1 MSQAEILDIIARM
14 IDPPIRIRDDK
25 VSSKRR
31 VERRLAQLPW
41 SVESALIT
49 YLYDKHPDWFVGNPK
64 SKNSKIESYPD
75 ATDYENAEPYY
86 TGKSFILKYDLSDK
100 FFSALS
106 GYDQGHAPTSV
117 PPSVEEWMQKYGLY
131 ETADDNPDP
140 HFAERAFVINVL
152 IPAYGVGVLSI
163 ITPQQSLKEYSYQ
176 VDFLIK
182 TPKEEVIVEV
192 DSREYHDPV
201 KVGRDKF
208 EYELRRQNHIQS
220 LGHMVFRYP
229 ARKILQEPE
238 SMIKEIKQNIPAI
251 DESILPNR
259 SDETTCEPQFDATE
273 LRDLT
278 LIEGYCKW
286 FRPIQLA
293 LLLALTNSKDL
304 SQFRIA
310 EQNSPPRLV
319 LLALHDLGFLIHQVS
334 SMYEVTVDLPNS
346 IYLSI
351 PEDDW
356 DREVHNNLSRT
367 YQWIVRNGPD
377 GFSPL
382 ETFLPFTLHDTYERK
397 SDEHI
402 KRPELII
409 NLDREGRIPLLPD
422 SAGYPDVLGRES
434 ATIPA
439 MRARLVKLSLE
450 RPGVRNTLR
459 PTNLQKRLIDYFAR
473 RFLRI
478 PYLYHHYGPDR
489 PNTEHRQYELVRRV
503 LQGNDSVLGIMPT
516 GKGKSVAF
524 QLPAMLLPGG
534 VIVISPLRALM
545 RDQLAALQDRGF
557 NSVESIRY
565 DMKRGAKDRA
575 VDDFI
580 KGFTNLLYVSPER
593 LQEIRF
599 STTLAEAAASIH
611 ISVLAIDEAH
621 CVSEWGHDFRMSYL
635 HIPNFIKILEGMQ
648 GERCPIVALTATATP
663 PVRRDVC
670 SILNLESKD
679 ARDGGNMVAESNIDR
694 TELSFSVHTVEGDSY
709 PEDRQEVLYHVLTE
723 VLPKALK
730 YNYPNFTWSGFCNGE
745 WGGKGAGVLFC
756 IYASPVGQ
764 TSWQDGVG
772 AVRDALHAYGAIL
785 DEKMRVYSST
795 PPGLCPICFKEG
807 VLTYAIRGVPKSEQN
822 KGSDTDNGKMV
833 CANGHYFDRAEPP
846 KDWDNYISETQQS
859 FKDNSI
865 PLLISTKA
873 YGMGIDHRGLRFI
886 VHYGFSSS
894 IISYYQEVGRAGRD
908 GEQAH
913 CALIVRLPH
922 KYCLENFF
930 EKGLQEDEHGEILL
944 PPCMKGVYFNRR
956 ACPPEI
962 GLPEPCDFSRQL
974 RMILGNYVKP
984 EGFAKGCAELWI
996 DLMKQNADVEGVVHK
1011 RVRDSQKTQNQLF
1024 RLQQLGL
1031 VKKFMLKYIPRGNN
1045 NFDVDFH
1052 VWLNEKPTVEDLSVG
1067 LRKSLIGVW
1076 EAPEEDSDSDFR
1088 AQYRERRAD
1097 DNVWEV
1103 FGADY
1108 ITGEGAPTQRQVELS
1123 VLHLFKEVRNYV
1135 LKMRF
1140 ESLAHLVRY
1149 VQSNT
1154 GCRRKEL
1161 IGAMT
1166 GSVYGS
1172 DTYACH
1178 FCDSQSCASDV
1189 SFQQERATPY
1199 ADSGQSQDIF
1209 AAQEDGFKSE
1219 NFDRLVWGFEE
1230 AKRQGLVGNFGQKAV
1245 ARLEFDP
1252 DNPAANLAAGQS
1264 YALNRDPTLQRSAHR
1279 YFRQYEH
1286 IANTERKDTDL
1297 AKLGYDAY
1305 KEFDITE
1312 SIRTYAQ
1319 TDTAFDNHEMIAVL
1333 DNDAESTNLT
1343 DAERINLKSIR
1354 VVEEGRVL
1362 SNNIAGNDNLKS
1374 AIDEFLL

>member
-1 MSQAEILDIIARM
+1 
-14 IDPPIRIRDDK
+14 
-25 VSSKRR
+25 
-31 VERRLAQLPW
+31 
-41 SVESALIT
+41 
-49 YLYDKHPDWFVGNPK
+49 
-64 SKNSKIESYPD
+64 
-75 ATDYENAEPYY
+75 
-86 TGKSFILKYDLSDK
+86 
-100 FFSALS
+100 
-106 GYDQGHAPTSV
+106 
-117 PPSVEEWMQKYGLY
+117 VEEWIQKYGLR
-131 ETADDNPDP
+131 EPADDNPDP

-152 IPAYGVGVLSI
+152 IPAYGENVLPT
-163 ITPQQSLKEYSYQ
+163 ITPQQFFKEYSYQ

-182 TPKEEVIVEV
+182 TLKGDVIVEV

-201 KVGRDKF
+201 KIGRDKF

-238 SMIKEIKQNIPAI
+238 TIIKEIKQNIPAI

-259 SDETTCEPQFDATE
+259 SDETTCEAQFDATE

-293 LLLALTNSKDL
+293 LLLALTNSKDFT
-304 SQFRIA
+304 QFRII
-310 EQNSPPRLV
+310 EQNSPSGLV
-319 LLALHDLGFLIHQVS
+319 LLALHDLGFLIHQVC
-334 SMYEVTVDLPNS
+334 SMYGVTVDLPNS
-346 IYLSI
+346 IHLSI
-351 PEDDW
+351 PEDNWDW
-356 DREVHNNLSRT
+356 DIHTNLLER
-367 YQWIVRNGPD
+367 YHRIVRNGPD

-382 ETFLPFTLHDTYERK
+382 ETFLPFTLHVACRRK
-397 SDEHI
+397 SDDA
-402 KRPELII
+402 KKPELII

-422 SAGYPDVLGRES
+422 SAVYPDVLGRES
-434 ATIPA
+434 ASLPT
-439 MRARLVKLSLE
+439 MRVRLAKLSLE
-450 RPGVRNTLR
+450 RSVVRNKLH

-478 PYLYHHYGPDR
+478 PYLYHHYAPDR

-503 LQGNDSVLGIMPT
+503 LQGNNSVLGIMPT
-516 GKGKSVAF
+516 GRGKSVAF

-545 RDQLAALQDRGF
+545 RDQLEALQDRGF

-599 STTLAEAAASIH
+599 STTLAEAAASVH

-635 HIPNFIKILEGMQ
+635 HIPLFINSLEKMQ

-670 SILNLESKD
+670 SILGLSPDD

-709 PEDRQEVLYHVLTE
+709 PEDRQKVLYRVLTE
-723 VLPKALK
+723 ILPKALK
-730 YNYPNFTWSGFCNGE
+730 YNYPTFTWSGFGNGE
-745 WGGKGAGVLFC
+745 WGGRGAGVLFC

-785 DEKMRVYSST
+785 DEKMRVYSSK
-795 PPGLCPICFKEG
+795 PPGFCPTCFKEG
-807 VLTYAIRGVPKSEQN
+807 VLTHAIRGVPKSEQN
-822 KGSDTDNGKMV
+822 KGSDADNGKMV
-833 CANGHYFDRAEPP
+833 CANGHYFDRAELP
-846 KDWDNYISETQQS
+846 KDWDNYISKTQQL

-873 YGMGIDHRGLRFI
+873 YGMGIDHRKLRFI

-908 GEQAH
+908 GKQAH

-922 KYCLENFF
+922 ECCLEKFF
-930 EKGLQEDEHGEILL
+930 FGEGLQEDEHGEILL
-944 PPCMKGVYFNRR
+944 PPCMKGVYINRR

-974 RMILGNYVKP
+974 RMIISNYVKP
-984 EGFAKGCAELWI
+984 EGFAKDCAKLWI
-996 DLMKQNADVEGVVHK
+996 DLMSEDADVEGVVHK

-1031 VKKFMLKYIPRGNN
+1031 VKKFMLKYIPRGYN

-1052 VWLNEKPTVEDLSVG
+1052 VWLNDNPTVDDLSAG

-1076 EAPEEDSDSDFR
+1076 EAPEEDSDSEVK
-1088 AQYRERRAD
+1088 AQYKERRAD

-1108 ITGEGAPTQRQVELS
+1108 ITGDGIPTQRQVELS

-1149 VQSNT
+1149 VQT
-1154 GCRRKEL
+1154 
-1161 IGAMT
+1161 
-1166 GSVYGS
+1166 
-1172 DTYACH
+1172 
-1178 FCDSQSCASDV
+1178 AS
-1189 SFQQERATPY
+1189 
-1199 ADSGQSQDIF
+1199 
-1209 AAQEDGFKSE
+1209 
-1219 NFDRLVWGFEE
+1219 
-1230 AKRQGLVGNFGQKAV
+1230 
-1245 ARLEFDP
+1245 
-1252 DNPAANLAAGQS
+1252 LA
-1264 YALNRDPTLQRSAHR
+1264 
-1279 YFRQYEH
+1279 
-1286 IANTERKDTDL
+1286 
-1297 AKLGYDAY
+1297 
-1305 KEFDITE
+1305 
-1312 SIRTYAQ
+1312 
-1319 TDTAFDNHEMIAVL
+1319 
-1333 DNDAESTNLT
+1333 
-1343 DAERINLKSIR
+1343 
-1354 VVEEGRVL
+1354 
-1362 SNNIAGNDNLKS
+1362 
-1374 AIDEFLL
+1374 